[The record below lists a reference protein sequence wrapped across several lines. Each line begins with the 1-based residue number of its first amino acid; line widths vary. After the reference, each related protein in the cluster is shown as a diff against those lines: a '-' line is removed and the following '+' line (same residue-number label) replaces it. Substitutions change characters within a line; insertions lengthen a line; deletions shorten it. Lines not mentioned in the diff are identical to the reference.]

1 MSKTRPPLQRLY
13 EPRAYDTGAWPDSH
27 WRATA
32 PVAAPRPPLGGDRV
46 TDVAVIG
53 AGYAGLNAALEL
65 AGRFGRAV
73 TVLDAG
79 QPGWGASGRNGGF
92 CVMGGTKLS
101 ARQIVARFGVE
112 AARDYD
118 RFQVEAVHYVDEVMQ
133 AQRIDADRGPDGEL
147 CLAHSPRAMRAL
159 HDAAMF
165 ESETF
170 GRHIQV
176 LRPDELLEMGLS
188 THWSP
193 GGVLN
198 PVGFSLHPMKYVL
211 GLARAVEAE
220 GVEIFADSPVGGLT
234 RDGDAWRLST
244 PGGTVWARQVL
255 VATNGYSSDNLP
267 PWIGGRM
274 LPVLSSVFVT
284 RPLSDSERRAQG
296 WSSRIMT
303 FDSREL
309 LHYYRLLPDN
319 RMMFGMRGALR
330 ATDAALADA
339 HARARRHMAA
349 MFPHFAGAEVE
360 RHWSGLVCITGDLM
374 PFAGAVPGADGVFA
388 GFGWHGNGVS
398 MASYSG
404 ARIARVMTGA
414 GDLPDLLRQP
424 PRRFPLPSLR
434 RLGLAAAYAAMRVTD
449 GRLKSHGKARGAS

>member
-1 MSKTRPPLQRLY
+1 MSKTRPTLKRIH
-13 EPRAYDTGAWPDSH
+13 EPAAYDTGAWPDSH

-32 PVAAPRPPLGGDRV
+32 PAAPPRPPLEADRE

-101 ARQIVARFGVE
+101 ARGIAARFGTP
-112 AARDYD
+112 AALDYD
-118 RFQVEAVHYVDEVMQ
+118 RYQVEAVHHVDEILQ
-133 AQRIDADRGPDGEL
+133 AQGIDAERGPDGEL
-147 CLAHSPRAMRAL
+147 CLAHSPRAMTAL
-159 HDAAMF
+159 RDTAAF
-165 ESETF
+165 ESEIF

-176 LRPDELLEMGLS
+176 LRPEELAEMGLA
-188 THWSP
+188 THWAY
-193 GGVLN
+193 GAVLN
-198 PVGFSLHPMKYVL
+198 PVGFPLHPMKYVL
-211 GLARAVEAE
+211 GLARAAEAH
-220 GVEIFADSPVGGLT
+220 GAEIFADSPVDGLA
-234 RDGDAWRLST
+234 RDGGAWRLTT
-244 PGGTVWARQVL
+244 PRGTVRAKQVL

-267 PWIGGRM
+267 GWIGGRT

-309 LHYYRLLPDN
+309 LHYYRLLSDN
-319 RMMFGMRGALR
+319 RMMFGMRGAVR
-330 ATDAALADA
+330 ATDAALNAA

-349 MFPHFAGAEVE
+349 MFPQFAGAEVE
-360 RHWSGLVCITGDLM
+360 RHWSGLVCVTGSLA
-374 PFAGAVPGADGVFA
+374 PFVGAVPGAEGVFA
-388 GFGWHGNGVS
+388 AFGWHGNGVS

-404 ARIARVMTGA
+404 ARVARAMTRA
-414 GDLPDLLRQP
+414 DTLPALIRRP
-424 PRRFPLPSLR
+424 PRRFPLPPLR
-434 RLGLAAAYAAMRVTD
+434 RLGLGLAYAAMTLRD
-449 GRLKSHGKARGAS
+449 GGLKPQGNSRGAS